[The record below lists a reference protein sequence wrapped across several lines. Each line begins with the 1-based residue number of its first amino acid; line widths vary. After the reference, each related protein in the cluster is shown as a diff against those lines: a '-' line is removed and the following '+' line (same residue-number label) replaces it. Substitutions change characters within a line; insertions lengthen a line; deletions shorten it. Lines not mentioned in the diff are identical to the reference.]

1 MTKYRLMFL
10 LSKREN
16 LGDLYKFDTTEID
29 DKIVYRE
36 FETLEEADSYV
47 ETLLNQQGYSKED
60 IIVVREKE
68 FDIGVKIKD
77 DEGIGDGTGEGGTGT
92 NDYND
97 LINKPKINNIELS
110 GNKTLLDLSIQSTS
124 DNTLTTTD
132 KTIVGAI
139 NEINALTNGISE
151 TLDEINGEVI

>member
-16 LGDLYKFDTTEID
+16 LEDLYKYDTTDINGETY
-29 DKIVYRE
+29 YRE

-47 ETLLNQQGYSKED
+47 EVLLNQQGYSKED
-60 IIVVREKE
+60 ILLVRERE
-68 FDIGVKIKD
+68 FDVGVKTED
-77 DEGIGDGTGEGGTGT
+77 DEDIGSGTGEDGTGT

-97 LINKPKINNIELS
+97 LINKPKINNVELS
-110 GNKTLLDLSIQSTS
+110 GNKTLSDLSIQCTS
-124 DNTLTTTD
+124 DDSLTTTD

-139 NEINALTNGISE
+139 NEINALINGIAE

>member
-36 FETLEEADSYV
+36 FETLEEADGYV

-139 NEINALTNGISE
+139 NEINALINGISE

>member
-139 NEINALTNGISE
+139 NEINALINGISE

>member
-77 DEGIGDGTGEGGTGT
+77 DEGIGDSTGEGGTGT

-139 NEINALTNGISE
+139 NEINALINGISE

>member
-16 LGDLYKFDTTEID
+16 LEDLYKFDTTEID

-68 FDIGVKIKD
+68 FDVGVKIKD
-77 DEGIGDGTGEGGTGT
+77 DEDIGDGTGEGGTGI

-110 GNKTLLDLSIQSTS
+110 GNKTLSDLSIQSIS
-124 DNTLTTTD
+124 DDTLTTTD

-139 NEINALTNGISE
+139 NEINALINGISE
-151 TLDEINGEVI
+151 TLDEINGEVV

>member
-47 ETLLNQQGYSKED
+47 ETLLNQQGY
-60 IIVVREKE
+60 
-68 FDIGVKIKD
+68 
-77 DEGIGDGTGEGGTGT
+77 
-92 NDYND
+92 
-97 LINKPKINNIELS
+97 
-110 GNKTLLDLSIQSTS
+110 
-124 DNTLTTTD
+124 
-132 KTIVGAI
+132 
-139 NEINALTNGISE
+139 
-151 TLDEINGEVI
+151 